1 MDCYGKKRVKFIF
14 SINGEYVTE
23 KTFRNY
29 YGDIATIEIKEE
41 LKKFGDGSTTY
52 LNDELDEVSI
62 YY

>member
-1 MDCYGKKRVKFIF
+1 MGKKRAKFIF

-41 LKKFGDGSTTY
+41 NGGKDW
-52 LNDELDEVSI
+52 
-62 YY
+62 

>member
-1 MDCYGKKRVKFIF
+1 MEKKRAKFIF

-23 KTFRNY
+23 TTFRNY
-29 YGDIATIEIKEE
+29 SGDTATLEIKEE

-52 LNDELDEVSI
+52 LNGELDEVSI